1 MLSKRGK
8 KCSKKRPCFLMYGG
22 TWTFSYYIGNH
33 QTSMMSPYFTILLP
47 FLLIW
52 SPLVLALMRCPR
64 AL

>member
-8 KCSKKRPCFLMYGG
+8 KCSKKRLSSSICKEGK
-22 TWTFSYYIGNH
+22 TFSYYVGNH
-33 QTSMMSPYFTILLP
+33 QTSIILVYFTILLP